1 MALTSQRAW
10 QFSLQKRPQPLL
22 RQKGSLAVSPQLPAS
37 REAGGIT
44 VRSLARSPTGPPARL
59 AAPRTAASL
68 ANGNTRAALAPGLV
82 PRAEPEEMTTET
94 PGQDGGAARPP
105 TRVKPNLDAF
115 GYVGID
121 AVLEQMRRKAMKQGF
136 EFNIMVVG
144 QSGLGKST
152 LVNTLFKSP
161 VSRKSCTPNHEE
173 KIPKTVEIKSVSHV
187 IEEKGVK
194 MKLTVIDTPGFGDQI
209 NNNNCWEPVLKYIND
224 QYEKYLAEEVN
235 ITRKKIIPD
244 SRVHCCIYF
253 IPATGHSLRLLD
265 IEFMKRLGK
274 VVNIVPVIAK
284 SDTLTLEERQAFKKK
299 IREQLETQGISI
311 YPHKEHDEDEEDR
324 SANNKI
330 RELMP
335 FAVVG
340 SDKDYLVNGRKMLG
354 RKTKWGIIEVEN
366 VAHCEFS
373 QLRELLIRSHTQ
385 DLKEVTSCVHYEG
398 YRVLRL
404 SEGGKDVASV
414 NGLAAKE
421 QLA

>member
-1 MALTSQRAW
+1 MD
-10 QFSLQKRPQPLL
+10 
-22 RQKGSLAVSPQLPAS
+22 
-37 REAGGIT
+37 
-44 VRSLARSPTGPPARL
+44 VRRKVR
-59 AAPRTAASL
+59 
-68 ANGNTRAALAPGLV
+68 GLV
-82 PRAEPEEMTTET
+82 PRAEPEEMMTET
-94 PGQDGGAARPP
+94 PGQDGGVARPP

-235 ITRKKIIPD
+235 ITRKKVIPD

-324 SANNKI
+324 SVNNKI

-340 SDKDYLVNGRKMLG
+340 SDKDYLVNGRKTLG
-354 RKTKWGIIEVEN
+354 RKTKWGIIEIEN

-414 NGLAAKE
+414 NGLAGKE